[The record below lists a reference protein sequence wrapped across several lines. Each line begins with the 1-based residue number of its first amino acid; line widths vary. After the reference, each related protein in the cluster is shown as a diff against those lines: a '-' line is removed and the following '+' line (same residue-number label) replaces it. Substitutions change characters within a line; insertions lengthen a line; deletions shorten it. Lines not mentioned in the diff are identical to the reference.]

1 MKFLVFLS
9 LLIGIL
15 LLIIAFYNF
24 IVFVGFRKNNVKNV
38 NGYLQSTK
46 SEKNVFKGGRN
57 GRLHKNWV
65 NYVYSYRVDEKSY
78 TISGGISGTKQNLN
92 TVVKVIY
99 QKKHPEKAYIKNLTF
114 PMQIIY
120 AILVFVIAMMLI
132 IPSILYLI

>member
-1 MKFLVFLS
+1 MKFLVFFS

-24 IVFVGFRKNNVKNV
+24 IVFVGFRKNNVKKV

-57 GRLHKNWV
+57 GRWHKNWV
-65 NYVYSYRVDEKSY
+65 NYVYSYRVAGKKY
-78 TISGGISGTKQNLN
+78 TISGGVGGTKQNLN
-92 TVVKVIY
+92 TTVKVVY
-99 QKKHPEKAYIKNLTF
+99 QKKHPQKAYIKNLTF

-120 AILVFVIAMMLI
+120 AVLVLVIALMLV